1 MMTVEEFVLMTN
13 NWVTNFAQIF
23 ATIVIFFGIIR
34 ALWNFFKE
42 VFTKK
47 GTIETLEETRLEL
60 GYSFSLGLSFLIGA
74 SILKTMVAPNWNA
87 IGQLSVIILI
97 RTVLNYFLTA
107 NIKNA
112 KDKEEMACDQCK
124 ENNNN

>member
-23 ATIVIFFGIIR
+23 ATIVIFFGIVR